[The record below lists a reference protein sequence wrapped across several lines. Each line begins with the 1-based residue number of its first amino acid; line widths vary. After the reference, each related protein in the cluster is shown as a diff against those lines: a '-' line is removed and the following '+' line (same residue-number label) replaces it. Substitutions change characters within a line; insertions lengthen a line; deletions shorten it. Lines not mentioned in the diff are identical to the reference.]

1 MNTLHEQRTASNGG
15 DAQHSEHAQRRTPV
29 GKVAFASAIGATIE
43 WYDFFLYGAAAGLV
57 FDQLYF
63 GSFGDTMSTVLS
75 FATFAVGFIA
85 RPVGSLIFCHF

>member
-1 MNTLHEQRTASNGG
+1 MTTLHQQRTLSAGG
-15 DAQHSEHAQRRTPV
+15 ADELDARRSSV

-63 GSFGDTMSTVLS
+63 GNFSGTMALS
-75 FATFAVGFIA
+75 CRSRRSPSDSSHG
-85 RPVGSLIFCHF
+85 RSGR